1 MFHALARPPCPPIRR
16 IAAAATA
23 AAVFALVACGH
34 LLVAPHAAM
43 ACVAPP
49 IAAGSSWWLPDESTP
64 HEGTWLQWPHH
75 FTYGRTY
82 RNRIEPTWI
91 EMTRA
96 LVASER
102 IHVIAFDAAER
113 ARIEALLTAN
123 GIALD
128 SIDFLLRKTDDC
140 WVRDNGPLF
149 VRNDANGALDVLD
162 WGFDGWGDDA
172 PSARDDT
179 VPQAV
184 ATALGLER
192 LDRGKTVLEGGAI
205 EVDGRGVLIATRSS
219 ILDPKRNPGL
229 PEEELANRFAR
240 NLGVEKVI
248 WLDGAPGGKLDITD
262 MHVDGFLRFAD
273 PRTIVT
279 MADADLSYW
288 GLPDADVDVIRAATD
303 VDGKGYRRL
312 DLPLTAE
319 DAVTTYGLDLD
330 FKGSYVNFYVANTVV
345 LVPTYADANDAV
357 ALGLLQELF
366 EERTVIGIDCRNL
379 FRDGGMVH
387 CVTQQ
392 QPLP

>member
-1 MFHALARPPCPPIRR
+1 MSNPIPR
-16 IAAAATA
+16 TA
-23 AAVFALVACGH
+23 AIASGVAALVACGN
-34 LLVAPHAAM
+34 LLVAPPDAP
-43 ACVAPP
+43 ACAAPP
-49 IAAGSSWWLPDESTP
+49 AARGGSWWLPDESAP

-75 FTYGRTY
+75 LTYGRTY

-102 IHVIAFDAAER
+102 VHVIAFDAAEQ

-128 SIDFLLRKTDDC
+128 QVDFLVRKTDDC

-149 VRNDANGALDVLD
+149 VRDDARGELQVLD

-172 PSARDDT
+172 PFARDDT

-192 LDRGKTVLEGGAI
+192 QDRGKTVLEGGAI

-219 ILDPKRNPGL
+219 ILDQKRNPDL
-229 PEEELANRFAR
+229 PEEELNHRFAR
-240 NLGVEKVI
+240 NLGIEKVI

-279 MADADLSYW
+279 MADDDLRYW
-288 GLPDADVDVIRAATD
+288 GLPDADVDVIRAAAD
-303 VDGKGYRRL
+303 VDGKEYRRL
-312 DLPLTAE
+312 DLPLTAA
-319 DAVTTYGLDLD
+319 DVVTTYGFDIG
-330 FKGSYVNFYVANTVV
+330 FKGSYVNFYVGNSVV
-345 LVPTYADANDAV
+345 LVPTYSDANDAI
-357 ALGLLQELF
+357 ALDLLQDLF

-379 FRDGGMVH
+379 FRYGGMVH

-392 QPLP
+392 QPVP

>member
-1 MFHALARPPCPPIRR
+1 M
-16 IAAAATA
+16 
-23 AAVFALVACGH
+23 
-34 LLVAPHAAM
+34 
-43 ACVAPP
+43 
-49 IAAGSSWWLPDESTP
+49 PDESAR

-75 FTYGRTY
+75 HTYGRTY

-96 LVASER
+96 LVGSER
-102 IHVIAFDAAER
+102 VHIVAFDATEQ
-113 ARIEALLTAN
+113 ARIESLLTAN

-128 SIDFLLRKTDDC
+128 QVDFLLRRTDDC

-149 VRNDANGALDVLD
+149 VEDAKGALHVLD

-172 PSARDDT
+172 PFARDDT

-184 ATALGLER
+184 ATALGLPR
-192 LDRGKTVLEGGAI
+192 LDRGGTVLEGGAI

-219 ILDPKRNPGL
+219 ILEDKRNPGL
-229 PEEELANRFAR
+229 SEEELDNRLAR
-240 NLGVEKVI
+240 NLGIDKVI
-248 WLDGAPGGKLDITD
+248 WLDGAPGGKFDITD

-279 MADADLSYW
+279 MGDDDLRYW
-288 GLPDADVDVIRAATD
+288 GLSESDIATIAAADD
-303 VDGKGYRRL
+303 VDGREYRRL

-319 DAVTTYGLDLD
+319 DVVTTYGLDLGYR
-330 FKGSYVNFYVANTVV
+330 GSYVNFYVANTVV

-357 ALGLLQELF
+357 ALDLLQDLF
-366 EERTVIGIDCRNL
+366 EERQVIGIDCRNL
-379 FRDGGMVH
+379 YRAGGMLH

-392 QPLP
+392 QPE